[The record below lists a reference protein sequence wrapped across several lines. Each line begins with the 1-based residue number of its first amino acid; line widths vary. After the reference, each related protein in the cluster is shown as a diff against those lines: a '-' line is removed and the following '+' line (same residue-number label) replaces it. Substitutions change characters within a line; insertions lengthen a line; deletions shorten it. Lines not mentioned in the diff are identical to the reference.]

1 MQNLEILFV
10 DDERSI
16 LSTVKEFL
24 SFNGY
29 KVTVIDD
36 SLKALEL
43 TKRKAFDVV
52 FTDLKMPGFNGME
65 LLSAIKNFRP
75 ETKVIMV
82 TGYATIESAVEA
94 MKVGCYD
101 YLQKPIDFCRL
112 KELIEEIREL
122 LPKNANKGLKARFR
136 SYGLIDTM
144 TSALTGLQRGL
155 KARFRSYG
163 LIGETPKMQE
173 IYRII
178 DRVSKNDST
187 VLIYGA
193 SGTGKELVAKV
204 IHQNSKRRKKPFV
217 TVNCGAIAEGLLE
230 SELFGHTK
238 GAFTG
243 AIKDKI
249 GLFKAAEGGTIFLDE
264 VTEMNPPLQ
273 VKLLRALQEKK
284 VRPVGDIKESDVDV
298 RVIAATNKDPVEAVK
313 NGILRKDLFYRL
325 NVVSIKMPL
334 LKERKEDIPL
344 LVNHF
349 THNFSTIMGYK
360 KVTNVSPEAMDV
372 LLKYDWPGNVRELE
386 NVIERAFALGV
397 NETIGISDLPP
408 EIKESGK
415 RTKAKQEIYNLKENE
430 IHLINKAL
438 QKTGGNKIE
447 TANLLGINI
456 ATLYRK
462 IKRYN
467 L

>member
-136 SYGLIDTM
+136 SYGLI
-144 TSALTGLQRGL
+144 
-155 KARFRSYG
+155 
-163 LIGETPKMQE
+163 GESPKMQE

-178 DRVSKNDST
+178 DRISKNDST
-187 VLIYGA
+187 VLIYGG

-204 IHQNSKRRKKPFV
+204 IHQNSK
-217 TVNCGAIAEGLLE
+217 
-230 SELFGHTK
+230 
-238 GAFTG
+238 
-243 AIKDKI
+243 
-249 GLFKAAEGGTIFLDE
+249 
-264 VTEMNPPLQ
+264 
-273 VKLLRALQEKK
+273 
-284 VRPVGDIKESDVDV
+284 PVSYTHLTLP
-298 RVIAATNKDPVEAVK
+298 TN
-313 NGILRKDLFYRL
+313 
-325 NVVSIKMPL
+325 
-334 LKERKEDIPL
+334 
-344 LVNHF
+344 
-349 THNFSTIMGYK
+349 
-360 KVTNVSPEAMDV
+360 
-372 LLKYDWPGNVRELE
+372 
-386 NVIERAFALGV
+386 
-397 NETIGISDLPP
+397 
-408 EIKESGK
+408 
-415 RTKAKQEIYNLKENE
+415 
-430 IHLINKAL
+430 
-438 QKTGGNKIE
+438 
-447 TANLLGINI
+447 
-456 ATLYRK
+456 
-462 IKRYN
+462 
-467 L
+467 

>member
-1 MQNLEILFV
+1 
-10 DDERSI
+10 
-16 LSTVKEFL
+16 
-24 SFNGY
+24 
-29 KVTVIDD
+29 
-36 SLKALEL
+36 
-43 TKRKAFDVV
+43 
-52 FTDLKMPGFNGME
+52 
-65 LLSAIKNFRP
+65 
-75 ETKVIMV
+75 
-82 TGYATIESAVEA
+82 
-94 MKVGCYD
+94 
-101 YLQKPIDFCRL
+101 
-112 KELIEEIREL
+112 
-122 LPKNANKGLKARFR
+122 
-136 SYGLIDTM
+136 
-144 TSALTGLQRGL
+144 
-155 KARFRSYG
+155 
-163 LIGETPKMQE
+163 
-173 IYRII
+173 
-178 DRVSKNDST
+178 
-187 VLIYGA
+187 
-193 SGTGKELVAKV
+193 
-204 IHQNSKRRKKPFV
+204 
-217 TVNCGAIAEGLLE
+217 
-230 SELFGHTK
+230 
-238 GAFTG
+238 
-243 AIKDKI
+243 
-249 GLFKAAEGGTIFLDE
+249 
-264 VTEMNPPLQ
+264 
-273 VKLLRALQEKK
+273 
-284 VRPVGDIKESDVDV
+284 
-298 RVIAATNKDPVEAVK
+298 VEAVK

-397 NETIGISDLPP
+397 NERIDISDLPP

>member
-136 SYGLIDTM
+136 SYGLI
-144 TSALTGLQRGL
+144 
-155 KARFRSYG
+155 
-163 LIGETPKMQE
+163 GESPKMQE

-178 DRVSKNDST
+178 DRISKNDST
-187 VLIYGA
+187 VLIYGG

-397 NETIGISDLPP
+397 NERIDISDLPP

>member
-1 MQNLEILFV
+1 MKNFEILFV
-10 DDERSI
+10 DDEISI
-16 LSTVKEFL
+16 LSWVKDYL
-24 SFNGY
+24 SFEGY
-29 KVTVIDD
+29 RITVIDN

-43 TKRKAFDVV
+43 IKQKTFDVV
-52 FTDLKMPGFNGME
+52 FTDLKMPEFNGIE
-65 LLSAIKNFRP
+65 LLSAIKDFRP

-136 SYGLIDTM
+136 SYGLI
-144 TSALTGLQRGL
+144 
-155 KARFRSYG
+155 
-163 LIGETPKMQE
+163 GETPKMQE

-178 DRVSKNDST
+178 DRISKNDST
-187 VLIYGA
+187 VLIYGG

-264 VTEMNPPLQ
+264 ITEMNPPLQ

-397 NETIGISDLPP
+397 NERIGISDLPP

>member
-136 SYGLIDTM
+136 SYGLI
-144 TSALTGLQRGL
+144 
-155 KARFRSYG
+155 
-163 LIGETPKMQE
+163 GESPKMQE

-178 DRVSKNDST
+178 DRISKNDST
-187 VLIYGA
+187 VLIYGG

-264 VTEMNPPLQ
+264 ITEMNPPLQ